1 MRGFSKAI
9 IAGNVTRDPEM
20 RTTPSGS
27 QVCSFAIAVNRSYK
41 DSSGAQQD
49 QVSYLDC
56 VAWGKSAE
64 IISQYIKKGSQLLV
78 SGRLEQRSWED
89 KNSGQRRSR
98 TEIVV
103 EDFSFIGGNN
113 NGGNGGVV
121 RIYRGICIKTL
132 QARRNQ
138 RRRFAFEASRQQ
150 RGGACDAAFKRAER
164 LGRP

>member
-1 MRGFSKAI
+1 
-9 IAGNVTRDPEM
+9 M

-41 DSSGAQQD
+41 DASGTQQD

-89 KNSGQRRSR
+89 KTSGQRRSR
-98 TEIVV
+98 VEIVV
-103 EDFSFIGGNN
+103 EDFSFIGSN
-113 NGGNGGVV
+113 NGGGSS
-121 RIYRGICIKTL
+121 R
-132 QARRNQ
+132 A
-138 RRRFAFEASRQQ
+138 ASKNADVSEDVDTGSDIVPDDVPEDQINL
-150 RGGACDAAFKRAER
+150 DEIPF
-164 LGRP
+164 

>member
-9 IAGNVTRDPEM
+9 IVGNVTRDPEM

-113 NGGNGGVV
+113 NGGNGGGS
-121 RIYRGICIKTL
+121 YGGG
-132 QARRNQ
+132 
-138 RRRFAFEASRQQ
+138 S
-150 RGGACDAAFKRAER
+150 RGGGSKAAAATEDVDTGSDIVPDDVPDDQINLDEIPF
-164 LGRP
+164 

>member
-9 IAGNVTRDPEM
+9 IVGNVTRDPEM

-27 QVCSFAIAVNRSYK
+27 LVCSFAIAVNRSYK

-113 NGGNGGVV
+113 NGGNGGGS
-121 RIYRGICIKTL
+121 YGGG
-132 QARRNQ
+132 
-138 RRRFAFEASRQQ
+138 S
-150 RGGACDAAFKRAER
+150 RGGGSKAAAATEDVDTGSDIVPDDVPDDQINLDEIPF
-164 LGRP
+164 

>member
-98 TEIVV
+98 VEIVV
-103 EDFSFIGGNN
+103 EDFSFIGNN
-113 NGGNGGVV
+113 NGSGNAGGSSYSGGSS
-121 RIYRGICIKTL
+121 RSK
-132 QARRNQ
+132 
-138 RRRFAFEASRQQ
+138 ASADESVDA
-150 RGGACDAAFKRAER
+150 GGEIVPDDVPDDQINLDEIPF
-164 LGRP
+164 

>member
-9 IAGNVTRDPEM
+9 VAGNITRDPEM
-20 RTTPSGS
+20 RTTASGS

-64 IISQYIKKGSQLLV
+64 IICQYVHKGSALLV

-103 EDFSFIGGNN
+103 EDFSFIGN
-113 NGGNGGVV
+113 NGG
-121 RIYRGICIKTL
+121 
-132 QARRNQ
+132 A
-138 RRRFAFEASRQQ
+138 
-150 RGGACDAAFKRAER
+150 GGARNNNNNDSVVDSSDSDSDIVPDDVPEDQINLDEIPF
-164 LGRP
+164 

>member
-113 NGGNGGVV
+113 GGNGGGSS
-121 RIYRGICIKTL
+121 YGGG
-132 QARRNQ
+132 
-138 RRRFAFEASRQQ
+138 S
-150 RGGACDAAFKRAER
+150 RGGGSKAAATEEVDTGSDIVPDDVPDDQINLDEIPF
-164 LGRP
+164 

>member
-89 KNSGQRRSR
+89 KN
-98 TEIVV
+98 
-103 EDFSFIGGNN
+103 
-113 NGGNGGVV
+113 
-121 RIYRGICIKTL
+121 RG
-132 QARRNQ
+132 
-138 RRRFAFEASRQQ
+138 
-150 RGGACDAAFKRAER
+150 
-164 LGRP
+164 